1 MANTKENLVK
11 KQIKKILEELECYYF
26 MPPANGYGRA
36 GIPDF
41 VGCLK
46 GQFIAIEAKAG
57 KGKTTALQDREIE
70 KIKRSGGFAI
80 VVNEE
85 NLDSLKTTLENWGNE
100 WT

>member
-1 MANTKENLVK
+1 MTPEAKVK
-11 KQIKKILEELECYYF
+11 VQIKKILEELGCYYF

-57 KGKTTALQDREIE
+57 EGTTTALQVRELE
-70 KIKRSGGFAI
+70 KIRHSGGFAV

-85 NLDSLKTTLENWGNE
+85 NLDRLKKDLQDWANGSLHT
-100 WT
+100 